1 MNADTM
7 NEMAKAMDGLGKAHL
22 ALLRP
27 LVEEMWESRRRLTL
41 TASEVETMD
50 EQVKDLNDR
59 MDKIENTD
67 DRLDEAISRLHAEMS
82 ENANDV
88 DDELMKRVV
97 ELENQLARIIEWIES
112 IVVPTFE

>member
-1 MNADTM
+1 MSAEMM

-22 ALLRP
+22 TMLRP
-27 LVEEMWESRRRLTL
+27 MVDEMWETRRRL
-41 TASEVETMD
+41 VHIETMD